1 MYFGYF
7 CREYLYNKVK
17 EMTEIPK
24 CPKCGVDEPM
34 DSQTRYISDS
44 KVFHGEIPFVMGTRM
59 EMLIVGIDE
68 AKAAS
73 IWSALHERVIFLDR
87 MLNRFD
93 PGSEVSLLNLKH
105 KTDGPDMS
113 DELEHLITL
122 ATDYNSRTLGLFD
135 IHTQDGGLDFGGFA
149 KGYFLR
155 ECKRLLRENGVECAF
170 VDFGGSSILGIGH
183 HPYGD
188 CWKVGVV
195 DPYTRSQVDEVCICN
210 ESMSTSGN
218 SPAYEGHIRNP
229 RTGDRCIDRKMVTIV
244 ADDPLDA
251 EVLSTAFMV
260 AQDEEIPII
269 LNNFAGIRHYTK
281 S

>member
-1 MYFGYF
+1 MNPHY
-7 CREYLYNKVK
+7 
-17 EMTEIPK
+17 
-24 CPKCGVDEPM
+24 
-34 DSQTRYISDS
+34 QYISDGQ
-44 KVFHGEIPFVMGTRM
+44 VFHVEIPLVMGTRM
-59 EMLIVGIDE
+59 EMLIVGIEE
-68 AKAAS
+68 AKAS
-73 IWSALHERVIFLDR
+73 SVWSALHDRVIFLDR
-87 MLNRFD
+87 MLNRYD
-93 PGSEVSLLNLKH
+93 PKSEVSRLNLKD
-105 KTDGPDMS
+105 KADVPEMS
-113 DELEHLITL
+113 NELRHLVDL
-122 ATDYNSRTLGLFD
+122 AMNYNSRTHGLFD

-229 RTGDRCIDRKMVTIV
+229 RTGDRCMDRKMVTIV